1 LQSPAPDQAPQP
13 AAVRYSRAIQKMHH
27 CKAARQ
33 GLRAGMPLAYKEA
46 KIFTAAYHTRLFFTN
61 GLPAS

>member
-1 LQSPAPDQAPQP
+1 
-13 AAVRYSRAIQKMHH
+13 MHH